1 MSGAEPRPRRP
12 RRPSAAELERKRLAA
27 EQEAREEL
35 EQGERDERQELGEL
49 RGLAIRVFL
58 ALSVAVV
65 LLDAGGRLFRDPA
78 FRIDPLVFGMVFGT
92 LLALLGLEATNKLL
106 GGGK

>member
-1 MSGAEPRPRRP
+1 MRKT
-12 RRPSAAELERKRLAA
+12 AELEELELA
-27 EQEAREEL
+27 EQE
-35 EQGERDERQELGEL
+35 QRQELVEL

-58 ALSVAVV
+58 GLSVGVV
-65 LLDAGGRLFRDPA
+65 LLDALGRLFRDHA

-106 GGGK
+106 NGGK